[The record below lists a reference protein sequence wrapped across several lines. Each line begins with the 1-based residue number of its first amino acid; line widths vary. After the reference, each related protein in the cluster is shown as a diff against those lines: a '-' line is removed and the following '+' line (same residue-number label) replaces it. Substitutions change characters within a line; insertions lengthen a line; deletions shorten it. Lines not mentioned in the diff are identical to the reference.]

1 MLKQVNKS
9 LMTFVIKLWVS
20 ECAMLRFRSL
30 ASVVPMAIAAFLAR
44 GELFA
49 DTHPCIAVADTSV
62 QLTSLPWQSS
72 LHVSFTSDPA
82 NATVRVQVIDHAEAA
97 DFAVIDDIDAK
108 EGGSCQSSQPPQLV
122 SITKGFS
129 ASDPVI
135 YLTQDGPADYRIF
148 VQSKTFSM
156 LDAAALIVG
165 ARGGRLHG
173 PSASL

>member
-1 MLKQVNKS
+1 
-9 LMTFVIKLWVS
+9 
-20 ECAMLRFRSL
+20 MLRFRIL
-30 ASVVPMAIAAFLAR
+30 ASVVPLAVTAFLAR

-72 LHVSFTSDPA
+72 LQVSFTTNPA
-82 NATVRVQVIDHAEAA
+82 KATVRVQVIDQAEAA
-97 DFAVIDDIDAK
+97 DFAVIDDATA
-108 EGGSCQSSQPPQLV
+108 EGSGCQSSRPPQLV
-122 SITKGFS
+122 SISKSFS
-129 ASDPVI
+129 AADPVI
-135 YLTQDGPADYRIF
+135 YLTKDGPADYRIF

-173 PSASL
+173 RSASL

>member
-1 MLKQVNKS
+1 
-9 LMTFVIKLWVS
+9 
-20 ECAMLRFRSL
+20 MLRFRIL
-30 ASVVPMAIAAFLAR
+30 ASVVPLALVAILAR

-49 DTHPCIAVADTSV
+49 DTRPCIAVADTAV

-72 LHVSFTSDPA
+72 LQVSFTTNPA

-97 DFAVIDDIDAK
+97 DFAVIDDSSSP
-108 EGGSCQSSQPPQLV
+108 EGDGCRSSQPPQLV
-122 SITKGFS
+122 SISKGFS

-135 YLTQDGPADYRIF
+135 YLTRDGPADYRIF

-173 PSASL
+173 QSASL